1 MRGREAERRVVRDL
15 LQRVPRAAGGVVLVE
30 GETGTGKSLLLRDS
44 VDEAARR
51 GFSLAAGSA
60 DQLGKA
66 VPLFA
71 LRTALGDPF
80 AAFTAGLLDHDLP
93 DTPAW
98 WISQMR
104 AHLELRAAATPVLV
118 SLDDVQ
124 WACPATLAALRTLPR
139 ELKHHPIAWVLA
151 RSSVPQDDTDYLFGL
166 LEKDGAARISL
177 GPFGKDTVAA
187 LLADAFGAPPDENL
201 MTLAAGAAGNP
212 ALLAELIGGLRDDD
226 AVRLAGGHAVLGSSQ
241 LPQRLHRAA
250 RQRLDGLSKQAR
262 HLLVTASLLGP
273 SFRLQ
278 DAAEMLGETP
288 AVLLP
293 AVEEA
298 MDAGIMAATEDVFS
312 FRHQLLY
319 RAVADLVPPPGRKAL
334 HQQYGQILLRRGEP
348 AALAAGHL
356 LQAAHPDD
364 PASLASLESAAAQTV
379 HAAPQTAADLAL
391 RALELT
397 APGDPALLA
406 RAVSAAEALAAA
418 GRLDQAA
425 RIAQDTL
432 AKPLPPVAEARLRCA
447 LSSVLCSRG
456 QARDAAAEARM
467 ALARPELPDGLRD
480 HATALHL
487 QALTGLRDGL
497 AGAAVGT
504 VLAAPARHDR
514 QVVAAALVARAVISW
529 DQGQVGDGL
538 DLLRDAARHSPGVSP
553 DARQVQPLLALAAAL
568 VDLRRLDEA
577 EDILRAADTPAL
589 DGIPAQA
596 ALSILRARIHLANG
610 GLTEAAAAGQH
621 ALATAGALGAH
632 GHAATA
638 HCVLGVIALRHGDLA
653 TAATHIA
660 SGIAPGP
667 HYADQYAR
675 AETFLGRAQLSEAR
689 DGPAAALGHVRQ
701 ACADLEAHRGLLLG
715 DPATAAWLARTALAV
730 GETELA
736 SVVARCAEVLAS
748 GNPGYPALTA
758 AAAHGLGLAS
768 QVPARLAEAAARHPD
783 PWARASAAEDLGV
796 LHVRHAAEEQAIA
809 QLTEAVQG
817 YQRAGAT
824 ADAARGRRRLRKL
837 GVRHRCWTQPAR
849 RPVTGWESLTEA
861 ERTASELVAQGLNNQ
876 QVANRMY
883 VSVHTVAFYLRQVF
897 RKLSIGS
904 RVELTRIVVQHGPA
918 ADEH

>member
-1 MRGREAERRVVRDL
+1 MISEGRE
-15 LQRVPRAAGGVVLVE
+15 
-30 GETGTGKSLLLRDS
+30 
-44 VDEAARR
+44 
-51 GFSLAAGSA
+51 
-60 DQLGKA
+60 
-66 VPLFA
+66 
-71 LRTALGDPF
+71 
-80 AAFTAGLLDHDLP
+80 
-93 DTPAW
+93 
-98 WISQMR
+98 
-104 AHLELRAAATPVLV
+104 
-118 SLDDVQ
+118 
-124 WACPATLAALRTLPR
+124 
-139 ELKHHPIAWVLA
+139 HHPVAWILA
-151 RSSVPQDDTDYLFGL
+151 RSSAPQDDTDYLFGL
-166 LEKDGAARISL
+166 LEKDGATRISL

-212 ALLAELIGGLRDDD
+212 SLLAELIGGLRDDD
-226 AVRLAGGHAVLGSSQ
+226 AVRLAGGLAVLGSSQ

-250 RQRLDGLSKQAR
+250 RQRLDGLSKRAR

-273 SFRLQ
+273 SFRLE
-278 DAAEMLGETP
+278 DAAEMLGERP

-312 FRHQLLY
+312 FRHQLLH

-418 GRLDQAA
+418 GRLDRAA
-425 RIAQDTL
+425 RIAQDAL

-467 ALARPELPDGLRD
+467 ALAWPELPDGLRD

-487 QALTGLRDGL
+487 QALTGLRDEL
-497 AGAAVGT
+497 AGAAAGA
-504 VLAAPARHDR
+504 VLADPAQHDR

-568 VDLRRLDEA
+568 VDLRQLDEA
-577 EDILRAADTPAL
+577 ADILEAADTPAL

-596 ALSILRARIHLANG
+596 ALFILRARIHLANG
-610 GLTEAAAAGQH
+610 RLTEAAAAGQH

-660 SGIAPGP
+660 RGVAPGP
-667 HYADQYAR
+667 HCAGRYAR
-675 AETFLGRAQLSEAR
+675 GDLLGPGAAQRGARRPGRRA
-689 DGPAAALGHVRQ
+689 D
-701 ACADLEAHRGLLLG
+701 ACAPGLRRSGGAPGTAARRSRHRGLAG
-715 DPATAAWLARTALAV
+715 AHRAGRGRDRTGHRRRPLR
-730 GETELA
+730 G
-736 SVVARCAEVLAS
+736 
-748 GNPGYPALTA
+748 G
-758 AAAHGLGLAS
+758 
-768 QVPARLAEAAARHPD
+768 ARLRQSGVPGDHGRRGACSRPCQPGSRPAGGGRRAASRPVG
-783 PWARASAAEDLGV
+783 PGLRGRGPRR
-796 LHVRHAAEEQAIA
+796 LHLRHAAGEQAIA
-809 QLTEAVQG
+809 QLTQAVQG

-837 GVRHRCWTQPAR
+837 GVRHRSWTQPAR

-861 ERTASELVAQGLNNQ
+861 ERIASELVAQGLNNQ

-897 RKLSIGS
+897 RKLSIRS
-904 RVELTRIVVQHGPA
+904 RVELTRIVVQQGPA